1 MIWLKPAF
9 DSSDQMEISCR
20 QINSSK
26 CRDCNQT
33 CGEVVLKQR
42 QSCQK
47 KDVVK
52 IFLFWTIG
60 HVCSAL
66 NFSTKAYQLS
76 RKFNPWKEENIFGFT
91 TKESKKKKTNP
102 QAPMVGLVV
111 KTWNIWIWALLKSW
125 DSKPLWY
132 YQFLWIARLSA
143 PLALPRR
150 RRRTWARTQR
160 SYNRSLSTKSCF
172 RLQKEWRGS
181 SN

>member
-1 MIWLKPAF
+1 M
-9 DSSDQMEISCR
+9 
-20 QINSSK
+20 
-26 CRDCNQT
+26 
-33 CGEVVLKQR
+33 QR
-42 QSCQK
+42 LQSNM
-47 KDVVK
+47 
-52 IFLFWTIG
+52 WR
-60 HVCSAL
+60 S
-66 NFSTKAYQLS
+66 STKTKAILS
-76 RKFNPWKEENIFGFT
+76 KKGRGKDISFLNHRTCLFCLKFLHQSLPVIQEIQSLERRKHLWVHNKR
-91 TKESKKKKTNP
+91 KQKKKKKTNP

-150 RRRTWARTQR
+150 RTWARTQR

-172 RLQKEWRGS
+172 QLQKEWRGS